1 MTKVKWTSPE
11 GAGIEE
17 LKNRNYKQPNK
28 EFNMNEKI
36 MDLIKKN
43 RSLSIFA
50 AIVVVGMLVN
60 LLG

>member
-1 MTKVKWTSPE
+1 MTKVKWTSPD
-11 GAGIEE
+11 GVGIEE
-17 LKNRNYKQPNK
+17 PKNRNYKQLNK

-43 RSLSIFA
+43 RSLSIFV
-50 AIVVVGMLVN
+50 AIVIVGMLVN